1 MVKGKPSP
9 EQIIDGL
16 GKRHLYGVGVE
27 PKKPDGV
34 DEFTWDLVQ
43 NVQKNMPRVADL
55 TSDHSQMPAVKTE
68 EDLVQLC
75 RNFVQDDPSRNKRFA
90 RAKIVRIAFTGSPE
104 PSSKQDKNSF
114 ANWPASPMYQQNK
127 SVRWCLWLLSEAGVP
142 LTQRKAS
149 DSDLISDRKNLPL
162 GIEASGAGIKVL
174 EQWWNILQVPKTK
187 TYTKRMATLYRD
199 MFVIHK

>member
-9 EQIIDGL
+9 EQIIEGL
-16 GKRHLYGVGVE
+16 GKRPLYGADE
-27 PKKPDGV
+27 ESPKPNAID
-34 DEFTWDLVQ
+34 
-43 NVQKNMPRVADL
+43 DL
-55 TSDHSQMPAVKTE
+55 TWGILQEVKQHRIPSPFERSNQSEMPAVKTE

-75 RNFVQDDPSRNKRFA
+75 RNFVKDDPSRGKRFA

-104 PSSKQDKNSF
+104 PSSAQDSGNLD
-114 ANWPASPMYQQNK
+114 NWPVGPQYQQNK

-174 EQWWNILQVPKTK
+174 EQWWNILQVPKTQ
-187 TYTKRMATLYRD
+187 TYYKRMAILYRD
-199 MFVIHK
+199 MFIIHK